1 MKLTQAAA
9 TDLLSRPIPADKSE
23 LRIFDED
30 LAGFGVRLRR
40 GASGSQQ
47 GRWIVQYRVKGKP
60 GQTTENIGTIG
71 TVNAK
76 AARERAR
83 GILAQAQL
91 GVDLRDARNE
101 TRERSKDTFGII
113 AARYL
118 EKRRADLKPRSFE
131 QVETHLTKHWARFDR
146 LPMHEIAKRDI
157 AIRLGEI
164 AEGTPTEKKRGPIAA
179 NRARASLSSFFSWAM
194 AEGIV
199 DINPVIA
206 TNRQGAEKT
215 RDRVLSDAELT
226 EIWSA
231 SNGDDYGN
239 IVRMLIL
246 TGQRRD
252 EVGAIARSELDLSGR
267 KWTIPSART
276 KNSREHE
283 VSLSDAAL
291 AILKSAIARDGREE
305 REALFGDGSA
315 GHGFS
320 GWSKAKAALDERIA
334 KAAVD
339 AKDKKKRAPW
349 RVHDIRRTVA
359 TRMID
364 LGVLPHVVEA
374 VLNHVS
380 GHKAGVAGVYNR
392 AIYSAEKRQALDL
405 WAAHIEALVAGKP
418 ASNVTPLRREA

>member
-9 TDLLSRPIPADKSE
+9 ADLLSRPIPTNKSE

-40 GASGSQQ
+40 SASGSQQ

-60 GQTTENIGTIG
+60 GQTTENIGAIG

-118 EKRRADLKPRSFE
+118 EKRRGDLKPRSFE

-146 LPMHEIAKRDI
+146 SPMHEITKRDI

-179 NRARASLSSFFSWAM
+179 NRARASLSSFFTWAM

-199 DINPVIA
+199 DTNPVIA
-206 TNRQGAEKT
+206 TNRQGAEQT
-215 RDRVLSDAELT
+215 RDRVLSDAELVG
-226 EIWSA
+226 IWNA
-231 SNGDDYGN
+231 SNGDDYGA
-239 IVRMLIL
+239 IIRLLIL

-252 EVGAIARSELDLSGR
+252 EVGAIGRAELDLPGR
-267 KWTIPSART
+267 KWAIPAART
-276 KNSREHE
+276 KNGRAHE
-283 VSLSDAAL
+283 IPLSDPAL
-291 AILKSAIARDGREE
+291 VILKSATTREGRED
-305 REALFGDGSA
+305 RDAIFGDGAA
-315 GHGFS
+315 GNGFS
-320 GWSKAKAALDERIA
+320 GWSKAKAALDKRIVGDA
-334 KAAVD
+334 KQKKKAAPY
-339 AKDKKKRAPW
+339 RL
-349 RVHDIRRTVA
+349 HDLRRTVA

-380 GHKAGVAGVYNR
+380 GHRAGVAGVYNR
-392 AIYSAEKRQALDL
+392 ALYSAEKRQALDL
-405 WAAHIEALVAGKP
+405 WAAHVEALLAGKS

>member
-9 TDLLSRPIPADKSE
+9 DDIMRKPIPADKSE
-23 LRIFDED
+23 LRMFDED
-30 LAGFGVRLRR
+30 LVGFGIRLRR
-40 GASGSQQ
+40 GGNGKPQ
-47 GRWIVQYRVKGKP
+47 GRWIVQYRVKDKA
-60 GQTTENIGTIG
+60 GQTTKNLGTVG

-76 AARERAR
+76 AARERAKD
-83 GILAQAQL
+83 ILAQAQL
-91 GVDLRDARNE
+91 GVDLREAQRE

-118 EKRRADLKPRSFE
+118 EKRRGDLKPRSFE

-206 TNRQGAEKT
+206 TNRQGAERT
-215 RDRVLSDAELT
+215 RDRVLTDAELVA
-226 EIWSA
+226 IWNA
-231 SNGDDYGN
+231 TNGDDYGY
-239 IVRMLIL
+239 IVRLLIL

-252 EVGAIARSELDLSGR
+252 EVGAVAKGELDLPGR
-267 KWTIPSART
+267 KWTIAATRT
-276 KNSREHE
+276 KNGRAHE
-283 VSLSDAAL
+283 VPLSDPAL
-291 AILKSAIARDGREE
+291 AILKAATTREGRKD
-305 REALFGDGSA
+305 REAIFGDGAA
-315 GHGFS
+315 GNGFS
-320 GWSKAKAALDERIA
+320 GWSKAKAALDKRIIGEA
-334 KAAVD
+334 KQ
-339 AKDKKKRAPW
+339 KKKAAPW
-349 RVHDIRRTVA
+349 RLHDIRRTVA

-392 AIYSAEKRQALDL
+392 ALYSAEKRQALDL
-405 WAAHIEALVAGKP
+405 WAAHVEALLAGKS
-418 ASNVTPLRREA
+418 ASNVIALKA

>member
-9 TDLLSRPIPADKSE
+9 ADLLATPIPTDKSE

-40 GASGSQQ
+40 GASGKPQ
-47 GRWIVQYRVKGKP
+47 GRWIVQYRIKGKS
-60 GQTTENIGTIG
+60 GQTTESIGAIG

-76 AARERAR
+76 AAREKAK

-91 GVDLRDARNE
+91 GVDLRDARTE

-118 EKRRADLKPRSFE
+118 EKRRADMKPRSFE
-131 QVETHLTKHWARFDR
+131 QVETHLTKHWAGFDR
-146 LPMHEIAKRDI
+146 VPMHEIAKRDI

-199 DINPVIA
+199 DTNPVIA
-206 TNRQGAEKT
+206 TNRQGAEQT
-215 RDRVLSDAELT
+215 RDRVLTDAELVA
-226 EIWSA
+226 IWNA
-231 SNGDDYGN
+231 SNGDDYGA
-239 IVRMLIL
+239 IIRLLIL

-252 EVGAIARSELDLSGR
+252 EVGAIAKSELDLTGR
-267 KWTIPSART
+267 KWTIPAART
-276 KNSREHE
+276 KNGRAHE
-283 VSLSDAAL
+283 IPLSDPAL
-291 AILKSAIARDGREE
+291 AILKAATTREGRED
-305 REALFGDGSA
+305 RDAIFGDGLA
-315 GHGFS
+315 GNGFS
-320 GWSKAKAALDERIA
+320 GWSKAKAALDKRIIGEA
-334 KAAVD
+334 KQ
-339 AKDKKKRAPW
+339 KKKAAPW
-349 RVHDIRRTVA
+349 RLHDVRRTVA

-392 AIYSAEKRQALDL
+392 ALYSAEKRQAFDL
-405 WAAHIEALVAGKP
+405 WAAHVEALLAGKS

>member
-9 TDLLSRPIPADKSE
+9 DDLLRRPIPAEKSE

-40 GASGSQQ
+40 GANSKPQ

-60 GQTTENIGTIG
+60 GQTTESIGAIG
-71 TVNAK
+71 IVNAK
-76 AARERAR
+76 AAREKAK

-91 GVDLRDARNE
+91 GVDLRDARTE

-118 EKRRADLKPRSFE
+118 EKRRADLKPRSFD
-131 QVETHLTKHWARFDR
+131 QVETHLTKHWAAFDR
-146 LPMHEIAKRDI
+146 RPMHEIAKRDI

-164 AEGTPTEKKRGPIAA
+164 AEGTATEKKRGPIAA

-194 AEGIV
+194 AEGII
-199 DINPVIA
+199 DMNPVIA

-215 RDRVLSDAELT
+215 RDRVLTDAELVG
-226 EIWSA
+226 IWTA
-231 SNGDDYGN
+231 SNGDDYGA
-239 IVRMLIL
+239 IIRLLIL

-252 EVGAIARSELDLSGR
+252 EVGAIARAELDLSGR
-267 KWTIPSART
+267 KWTIPAART
-276 KNSREHE
+276 KNGRAHE
-283 VSLSDAAL
+283 IALSDPAL
-291 AILKSAIARDGREE
+291 AILKTATMREGRED
-305 REALFGDGSA
+305 RAAIFGDGAA
-315 GHGFS
+315 GNGFS
-320 GWSKAKAALDERIA
+320 GWSKAKAALDKRIIGEA
-334 KAAVD
+334 KQ
-339 AKDKKKRAPW
+339 KKKTAPW
-349 RVHDIRRTVA
+349 RLHDLRRTVA

-380 GHKAGVAGVYNR
+380 GHRAGVAGVYNR
-392 AIYSAEKRQALDL
+392 ALYSAEKRQALDQ
-405 WAAHIEALVAGKP
+405 WAAHIEALLAGKP
-418 ASNVTPLRREA
+418 ASNVIAMKA